1 MKLTRT
7 ETVEFH
13 HTGRLGCC
21 PILIDDADSPCPH
34 IEPRYKWLGPLFW
47 LNDLFGQWQL
57 NRHGGVL
64 LYVGPKLDKPIVR
77 TFEVD
82 DEPLSP

>member
-13 HTGRLGCC
+13 YTGRLGCC
-21 PILIDDADSPCPH
+21 PILIDDADSDCPH
-34 IEPRYKWLGPLFW
+34 IEPRYRWLGPLFW

-57 NRHGGVL
+57 NQHGGVWI
-64 LYVGPKLDKPIVR
+64 YVGPKLAKPVLR